1 MPISPKTG
9 VVVVEDHDFQRH
21 MLVRMLHGLGLANI
35 LEAANGREALEV
47 IRGAA
52 KPPEI
57 VLSDLDMPEMD
68 GMAFIR
74 HLGEALPGIDLI
86 ITSALDPVLL
96 GSVAKM
102 ADAYGIRLLGV
113 IEKPVT
119 RERLT
124 ELFDGHVPVENKP
137 KPARPVPSAFSF
149 EEIQAGI
156 ANREFEPFFQPKVEL
171 ASGRVVGAEALARWR
186 HPIQGLVG
194 PYAFILELE
203 RHRQIDELT
212 FLMLEKAA
220 HACREWLAQGLDLSV
235 SVNLSLTS
243 LADTSLADRITDCVK
258 GAGLEPRRMILE
270 ITETAAMTE
279 LAPALEN
286 LTRLRMHGFGLSID
300 DYGTGFASMQ
310 QLARVPFTELKID
323 QGFVTGCAAN
333 KQARIIVEASH
344 ALARGLGLKAVA
356 EGIESQEDWDTLKA
370 LGCDIAQGY
379 FIARPLDEAA
389 FLEFCQQRGN
399 AIEINRT
406 PL

>member
-1 MPISPKTG
+1 MTIDPKT
-9 VVVVEDHDFQRH
+9 VILIVEDHDFQRRTLAC
-21 MLVRMLHGLGLANI
+21 MLRSLGI
-35 LEAANGREALEV
+35 IDVLEAANGHEALEI
-47 IRGAA
+47 IRSAS

-74 HLGEALPGIDLI
+74 CLGEAKSGLEVI
-86 ITSALDPVLL
+86 IISALDSVLL

-102 ADAYGIRLLGV
+102 ADAYGVHLLGV
-113 IEKPVT
+113 IEKPIT
-119 RERLT
+119 RARLVQ
-124 ELFDGHVPVENKP
+124 LLAGHQAAGKTPP
-137 KPARPVPSAFSF
+137 PGRPAPLAFGWQ
-149 EEIQAGI
+149 EIRAGI
-156 ANREFEPFFQPKVEL
+156 ANREFEPFFQPKIEM

-186 HPIQGLVG
+186 HPTHGIVA

-203 RHRQIDELT
+203 RHKDIDALT

-220 HACREWLAQGLDLSV
+220 HSCRDWHAAGFDLTV

-243 LADTSLADRITDCVK
+243 LADTSLADRIIARVK
-258 GAGLEPRRMILE
+258 GTGLKPKHMVLE

-323 QGFVTGCAAN
+323 QCFVTGCARNRA
-333 KQARIIVEASH
+333 ARVIIKASL
-344 ALARGLGLKAVA
+344 ALAGGLGLKAVA
-356 EGIESQEDWDTLKA
+356 EGIETEEDWDTLNAK
-370 LGCDIAQGY
+370 GCDIAQGY
-379 FIARPLDEAA
+379 FIARPQEAEA
-389 FLEFCQQRGN
+389 FLEFCRQRRGS
-399 AIEINRT
+399 T
-406 PL
+406 